1 MHHPFGTFPK
11 THLIWYSHPSL
22 NKTVSF
28 FCDGGCC
35 WWTSRWRRR
44 RISRTSSSE
53 SESRLAR
60 PPPSPSHF
68 TGETGG
74 SQVIS
79 NQLWDKLASPLTRGH
94 KKSKQTFLKRQCKGF
109 KINLRGRT
117 KYFVL
122 KIIEIL
128 HIHLLL
134 LKRVTLDWF
143 PLLIPGVGNCWL
155 FQSFLLMESEPYY
168 WRHPPLHCASK
179 LLQVAE
185 IMQIQILFPDSG
197 YP

>member
-68 TGETGG
+68 TGETAG

-94 KKSKQTFLKRQCKGF
+94 KKSKQTFMKRQCKGF
-109 KINLRGRT
+109 RISLRGRA

-122 KIIEIL
+122 KIIKIL
-128 HIHLLL
+128 HIHF
-134 LKRVTLDWF
+134 TPPETGDFGSPCWF
-143 PLLIPGVGNCWL
+143 PVSAIADFSRVSCSWDQNHIIEGIHLCTMHLDC
-155 FQSFLLMESEPYY
+155 
-168 WRHPPLHCASK
+168 SK
-179 LLQVAE
+179 LQK
-185 IMQIQILFPDSG
+185 
-197 YP
+197 